1 MEVIMKPL
9 RSILVLSI
17 SLLVLA
23 SCSSS
28 LQQRQVVDDLYYTPD
43 KDQNVQIA
51 KEFEKDYENAIAD
64 DEKSVKQLDTV
75 ADLKKSTN
83 PYEEILVDDPVEA
96 QKRRNKA
103 MRDPSYGIT
112 NYYDFRF
119 SDAYQLASS
128 FDPMFYNTVIMGNSV
143 WVEPAWMSSRYGY
156 NYGFY
161 NAPYNSFRFGFNTYP
176 YSSMYSFH
184 PYHYGYGYSY
194 GSGYNYNNFAYFGY
208 THYNGYP
215 YSPYGNYS
223 GANYYS
229 GYYNMGESI
238 YFNPYP
244 YKKRKNRTSIQ
255 HDPTQ
260 TEPSIARYYKNS
272 NKDKNA
278 KLSTKGRGDKIRT
291 IHRAYDEEAVRY
303 IRTADRKRRT
313 NDNSERYRDNNT
325 VRKYIND
332 ASRDNSRSRNTRRY
346 YDRPDNESNYN
357 ELRRKRRDSHY
368 RKNNSS
374 SNRNYNRNN
383 DSSFNNNNSNN
394 NRSINRSSG
403 SSSGNNSSSS
413 SGRKKR

>member
-9 RSILVLSI
+9 RSILALSI

-51 KEFEKDYENAIAD
+51 KEFEKDYEKAIAD
-64 DEKSVKQLDTV
+64 NDKSVQQLDTV

-119 SDAYQLASS
+119 SDAYRLASS

-229 GYYNMGESI
+229 GYYNMGESL

-272 NKDKNA
+272 NKDKRA

-303 IRTADRKRRT
+303 IRTADRKRRI
-313 NDNSERYRDNNT
+313 NDSERYRDNNT

-332 ASRDNSRSRNTRRY
+332 ASGDNSRSRNTRRY

-357 ELRRKRRDSHY
+357 ELRRKQRDSHY